1 MRMTPQEF
9 WSLSFI
15 EFMLAIEGFAEFNSD
30 GKPPPMN
37 RDELESLMER
47 YPD

>member
-1 MRMTPQEF
+1 MTPQEF
-9 WSLSFI
+9 WSLSFT

-30 GKPPPMN
+30 GTPPPMKRN
-37 RDELESLMER
+37 ELESLMER

>member
-1 MRMTPQEF
+1 MTSHEF
-9 WSLSFI
+9 WSLSFT
-15 EFMLAIEGFAEFNSD
+15 EFMLAIEGFAEFNSN
-30 GKPPPMN
+30 GTPPPMK